1 MYNKD
6 HLKKQLAEMGL
17 KPTDAVMIHSS
28 IKAMGPVEGGAD
40 TILDAL
46 MEYFAEGL
54 LMMPTHT
61 WAQMSDTYNVFDPAT
76 EKSCVG
82 TLSNL
87 FRQRPGVVRSLHPT
101 HSIAAYGPEAESY
114 VAGEENITTPCG
126 PEGCWG
132 RLAKVGAKI
141 LLLGVIHNRNTFVH
155 SVEEMCQVPERLTAE
170 PVTFQIKM
178 PDGQL
183 KPVAMYRHYNPY
195 TNDISQYYVKLTD
208 AFYETGAAKKA
219 TLGDAACILCDAAK
233 VAEVTAKVLN
243 HNSNCFLECEEIP
256 AEWYL

>member
-1 MYNKD
+1 M
-6 HLKKQLAEMGL
+6 
-17 KPTDAVMIHSS
+17 
-28 IKAMGPVEGGAD
+28 
-40 TILDAL
+40 
-46 MEYFAEGL
+46 
-54 LMMPTHT
+54 
-61 WAQMSDTYNVFDPAT
+61 
-76 EKSCVG
+76 
-82 TLSNL
+82 
-87 FRQRPGVVRSLHPT
+87 
-101 HSIAAYGPEAESY
+101 
-114 VAGEENITTPCG
+114 
-126 PEGCWG
+126 
-132 RLAKVGAKI
+132 
-141 LLLGVIHNRNTFVH
+141 GVIHNRNTFVH